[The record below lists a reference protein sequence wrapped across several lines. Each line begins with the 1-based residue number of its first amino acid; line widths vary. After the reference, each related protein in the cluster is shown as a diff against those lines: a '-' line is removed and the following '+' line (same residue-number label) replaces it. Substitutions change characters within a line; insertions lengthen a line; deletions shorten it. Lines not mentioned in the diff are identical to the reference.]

1 MWDASA
7 VEPAR
12 LGFVVNFPEV
22 RAPDDTIIEHER
34 WLHSEF
40 VVGRDVLAQLEDREQ
55 YITQLE
61 LLAAVAVY
69 SSLDAND
76 LRGRDVLHWIDNTGA
91 LGILAKTYSPDFDCA
106 RIVHAMELMQLDLA
120 FVPFFEYVRSEANI
134 ADLPSRGE
142 SQWVVDEFQ
151 SEYITT
157 VIPSLD
163 GWLGEARAK
172 RMRTSRGS
180 KRKASGQE

>member
-1 MWDASA
+1 MELSPLTRAVSA
-7 VEPAR
+7 QAVMEK
-12 LGFVVNFPEV
+12 
-22 RAPDDTIIEHER
+22 
-34 WLHSEF
+34 LHSQEAA
-40 VVGRDVLAQLEDREQ
+40 LAQA
-55 YITQLE
+55 
-61 LLAAVAVY
+61 LA
-69 SSLDAND
+69 
-76 LRGRDVLHWIDNTGA
+76 NTGA

-180 KRKASGQE
+180 KCKASGQE